1 MESNDKLEQL
11 LRQMYA
17 QEALHDEDIDTKD
30 IVDEEWTKFEAEH
43 FGENEKM
50 RNGENEKPLQRN
62 LISHFLILPLSKFQK
77 IAALFI
83 GVLMLSGIT
92 YAAVHMIS
100 GSSEATQKPQTN
112 AIANTELKKIN
123 HETAEQDSTLM
134 QTVIFED
141 AELITILDDIAT
153 FYQVEPV
160 FKKEA
165 SKHIRLYFTWN
176 KKQDLDTIIDT
187 FNKFERIHITRY
199 DKILIID

>member
-11 LRQMYA
+11 LKQMYS
-17 QEALHDEDIDTKD
+17 QEALHDDDIDTSD

-43 FGENEKM
+43 FGSEERKVNSE
-50 RNGENEKPLQRN
+50 RFSL
-62 LISHFLILPLSKFQK
+62 LK

-92 YAAVHMIS
+92 YAAIHIIS
-100 GSSEATQKPQTN
+100 SPQETHGQKTEA
-112 AIANTELKKIN
+112 IVNTELKKTN
-123 HETAEQDSTLM
+123 HELAEQDSTLM
-134 QTVIFED
+134 RPVVFED

-165 SKHIRLYFTWN
+165 SKHIRLYFTWD

-187 FNKFERIHITRY
+187 FNRFERIHITRY
-199 DKILIID
+199 DKILIIE